1 MLTLL
6 TGGDSVLDPTG
17 ERLKNA
23 RLKCGMKQEDAALAM
38 EMSSPTLSAI
48 EAGKRMV
55 YAYEIPRFAALY
67 KVTANELLYSEE
79 WCKRQSYDLMFS
91 KLKERDQHR
100 VIDIMRGMHEEPE
113 R

>member
-1 MLTLL
+1 
-6 TGGDSVLDPTG
+6 VLDPTG

-38 EMSSPTLSAI
+38 EMSRPTLSAI

-79 WCKRQSYDLMFS
+79 WCKRQSRLQSYDLMFS

>member
-1 MLTLL
+1 M
-6 TGGDSVLDPTG
+6 LDPTG
-17 ERLKNA
+17 ERLKNT

-38 EMSSPTLSAI
+38 EVSRPTLRTS
-48 EAGKRMV
+48 ESRKRMV

-67 KVTANELLYSEE
+67 KVIANELLYSEE
-79 WCKRQSYDLMFS
+79 WCKRQSRLQSYDLMFS

-100 VIDIMRGMHEEPE
+100 VIDIMRGMHDEPE